1 MSEIVKL
8 APFWRS
14 EPLSEQETALLDALM
29 QAHHASCFRGN
40 ESSEAVIRT
49 AISSGQYANAIA
61 AAVLTTGGMHAPIGM
76 TMRVL
81 SSFQDGDAIVEEYV
95 SKGMRVPGWGNS
107 FIKGKKDD
115 LWLGVDALIEQHW
128 TPTAKRMEG
137 ITFELHKLGKMI
149 YPNPSAYTA
158 ACALILG
165 MPPFIAP
172 ILFFLGRLAGWTE
185 LIARQL
191 KH

>member
-14 EPLSEQETALLDALM
+14 EPLSEQETALLDTLM

-40 ESSEAVIRT
+40 ESSECVVRT
-49 AISSGQYANAIA
+49 AISSGQYENAIA
-61 AAVLTTGGMHAPIGM
+61 AAVLTTGGVHAPIGA

-81 SSFQDGDAIVEEYV
+81 SSDRDASEIVDEYL

-107 FIKGKKDD
+107 FVKGGFDD
-115 LWLGVDALIEQHW
+115 LWKGVHALILKNHTEMAVRIGLI
-128 TPTAKRMEG
+128 TA
-137 ITFELHKLGKMI
+137 ELHNLGKPV

-158 ACALILG
+158 AAALILG

-172 ILFFLGRLAGWTE
+172 MLFFFGRLAGWTE
-185 LIARQL
+185 LIVRQL
-191 KH
+191 K